1 MAKTVTSFD
10 MKGRYGHFCSPFTN
24 VYRLTQPCP
33 TKTAIV
39 GFIGAI
45 LGRDRD
51 DLRLYE
57 DIQCGVEISSLYR
70 TKSATF
76 TMRKDFPGKK
86 GNEEHSLT
94 SAELIVDPCYRVYVA
109 GRDSLINELYG
120 LLSAGE
126 SRYTPYLGL
135 AQCIASTDF
144 QPTPPA
150 EYRSAGGPH
159 AEVSGAF
166 IRGIH
171 GELDFAALNGDR
183 HRLTE
188 FSGLSGVSQ
197 GRRFAHAIFSVNLN
211 PHPVPLR
218 QIGQVI
224 AVGEKHIGVF

>member
-1 MAKTVTSFD
+1 
-10 MKGRYGHFCSPFTN
+10 
-24 VYRLTQPCP
+24 
-33 TKTAIV
+33 V

-57 DIQCGVEISSLYR
+57 DIQCGVEISSSYR

-86 GNEEHSLT
+86 KNEEHSLT
-94 SAELIVDPCYRVYVA
+94 SAELIVEPCYRVYVV
-109 GRDSLINELYG
+109 GDDSLINGLYTS
-120 LLSAGE
+120 LSAGE

-135 AQCIASTDF
+135 AQFIASTDF
-144 QPTPPA
+144 QPTQPC
-150 EYRSAGGPH
+150 EYRSAVGPH

-171 GELDFAALNGDR
+171 GELDFAALNGER

-211 PHPVPLR
+211 PHPVPLK

-224 AVGEKHIGVF
+224 AVGEKHIGIF